1 LQEHIMSLAVKDDQ
15 VSVRLPSQL
24 KEQMETYAQLI
35 GRTKS
40 HVATEALSDYL
51 AWRTPQIQDLK
62 LAVAAADAGDFAS
75 AAEVQALAARYA
87 PTRPKRVVAVKTGKP
102 ARRP

>member
-1 LQEHIMSLAVKDDQ
+1 MNLAIKDDQ

-24 KEQMETYAQLI
+24 KEQMETYASLI

-40 HVATEALSDYL
+40 HVATEALRDYL
-51 AWRTPQIQDLK
+51 AWRTPQIEDLK

-75 AAEVQALAARYA
+75 DADVQALAARYA
-87 PTRPKRVVAVKTGKP
+87 LPAPKVATRPAKT